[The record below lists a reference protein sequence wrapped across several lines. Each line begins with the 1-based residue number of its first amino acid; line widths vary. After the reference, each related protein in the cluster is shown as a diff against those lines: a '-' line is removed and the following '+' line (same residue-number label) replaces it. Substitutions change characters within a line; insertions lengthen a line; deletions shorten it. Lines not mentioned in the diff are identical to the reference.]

1 MMVYGG
7 ISFAH
12 LREMALAALKVVALL
27 SPGTVFH
34 IFAIM
39 FEARLGNPG
48 TGRLISFEDCD
59 LVETIIWVEVGYKG

>member
-27 SPGTVFH
+27 SPGKVFPRDPG
-34 IFAIM
+34 
-39 FEARLGNPG
+39 FEFWPEMGILRRSAA
-48 TGRLISFEDCD
+48 LIRPP
-59 LVETIIWVEVGYKG
+59 LLY